1 MSTLLRVYADTR
13 FAADALEL
21 LRTGIAPHELVLP
34 AQAESSVLAKSA
46 PDPLLSTVD
55 VAFGQP
61 HIGSVL
67 ASERLRWVQ
76 VSSAGYTRYDT
87 PDFREAATARGLAL
101 TNSSTVY
108 AEACAEHVFAF
119 MLAQARRLPLAL
131 STRTPSGTPEWF
143 GIRYT
148 SPMLLGQKAVI
159 LGYGAIAARLLEML
173 APFKM
178 DVVAFR
184 RRARGDEP
192 VPVVTREGLPAA
204 LAEADH
210 VINILPD
217 NAESVG
223 FVSAELLAALKPGAV
238 FYNIGRGT
246 TVDQDALV
254 AALKSGHLDSAWL
267 DVTEPEPLPEG
278 HPLLSLPNCFIT
290 PHTAGGHRQEQHTL
304 VRHFLANFQRHLAG
318 EPLLDRLF

>member
-1 MSTLLRVYADTR
+1 VTSPLRVYTDTR

-21 LRTGIAPHELVLP
+21 LRTGIAPHELVQP
-34 AQAESSVLAKSA
+34 ERAESSVLAKSA

-61 HIGSVL
+61 DVGSVL

-87 PDFREAATARGLAL
+87 PEFRTAAAARGVAL

-148 SPMLLGQKAVI
+148 SPMLLGQRAVI
-159 LGYGAIAARLLEML
+159 LGYGAIAVRLVEML

-178 DVVAFR
+178 NVVAFR
-184 RRARGDEP
+184 RRARGDET

-217 NAESVG
+217 NTESAG
-223 FVSAELLAALKPGAV
+223 FVSVELLAAMKPGAV

-254 AALKSGHLDSAWL
+254 AALRSGRLDSAWL

-278 HPLLSLPNCFIT
+278 HPLLGLPNCFIT

-304 VRHFLANFQRHLAG
+304 VRHFLANFQRYLAG